1 MGSAIVP
8 DKGWV
13 IYGYQEPSSE
23 EEEEEEEDDN
33 EDEDEALEEVEDEVV
48 ALVSNLQILAQPNG
62 TWIKGPSS
70 RSSHGECVLQVPGN
84 FFGSHTSHLYPCLP
98 IDGLAR
104 ISKIIL
110 STFLN
115 TLEPHFNL
123 FWVLLRVS

>member
-1 MGSAIVP
+1 MGSAVVP

-23 EEEEEEEDDN
+23 EEEDEDEEED
-33 EDEDEALEEVEDEVV
+33 EAPEEVEDEVV

-62 TWIKGPSS
+62 TWIKGPTS

-84 FFGSHTSHLYPCLP
+84 FFGSHTSHLFPCLP
-98 IDGLAR
+98 TDGLAR

-110 STFLN
+110 STF
-115 TLEPHFNL
+115 
-123 FWVLLRVS
+123 

>member
-23 EEEEEEEDDN
+23 EEEEEEDDN
-33 EDEDEALEEVEDEVV
+33 EDVDEALDEVV

-70 RSSHGECVLQVPGN
+70 RSSHGECVLQVPGIS
-84 FFGSHTSHLYPCLP
+84 FLRP
-98 IDGLAR
+98 IPRTYYLVC
-104 ISKIIL
+104 
-110 STFLN
+110 
-115 TLEPHFNL
+115 P
-123 FWVLLRVS
+123 